1 MNKKLNLQEKLG
13 KLNFNRIAI
22 ADDLLENLV
31 AAKEFTS
38 NLNEIQFEFYDN
50 GQDLISQILGN
61 YKNLDLILTDRNM
74 ETKDSGLDVIET
86 AWNYLV
92 PAYIVSGGYSHA
104 NKEKVMITPDSFG
117 ISDGLTKDK
126 AFFWEYTID
135 KLCDLALNNNRS
147 LISTL
152 VMVKRIGIEK
162 LSDDFLG
169 TTVRSIAKTDLDI
182 LEKK

>member
-92 PAYIVSGGYSHA
+92 PAYI
-104 NKEKVMITPDSFG
+104 
-117 ISDGLTKDK
+117 
-126 AFFWEYTID
+126 
-135 KLCDLALNNNRS
+135 
-147 LISTL
+147 
-152 VMVKRIGIEK
+152 
-162 LSDDFLG
+162 
-169 TTVRSIAKTDLDI
+169 
-182 LEKK
+182 